1 MTSEELF
8 FMRHPNRLRTRQE
21 GRRARLELARKRP
34 SRHRSEQFHEPSKE
48 VVEGP
53 HRKWMQN
60 FSLRAGP
67 PLWLLLKQ
75 S

>member
-1 MTSEELF
+1 MNSEEPF
-8 FMRHPNRLRTRQE
+8 SMRHPNRLRTRQE

-34 SRHRSEQFHEPSKE
+34 AQHHTEQSQAPAGG
-48 VVEGP
+48 VLDGP

-75 S
+75 D